1 MTRREDV
8 WPDEQSMEHKIN
20 VERQNRRRRTF
31 PARARVTHPVH
42 GEIIVPCASPL
53 AAVMCAAEAWGCDWA
68 EVLDSEVTK
77 I

>member
-1 MTRREDV
+1 MRREDV

-20 VERQNRRRRTF
+20 VERQNKRRRNF
-31 PARARVTHPVH
+31 PSRARVTHPAH

-68 EVLDSEVTK
+68 EILDSEVTK

>member
-1 MTRREDV
+1 MRREDV

-20 VERQNRRRRTF
+20 VERQNKRRRNF
-31 PARARVTHPVH
+31 PSRAH

-53 AAVMCAAEAWGCDWA
+53 AAVMCAAEEWGCDWA